1 MSKKVLKTPLQIT
14 KRLNLR
20 NQYKNICIDS
30 NVSNDLELRVAFLK
44 EGTSLHNY
52 TLESAFD
59 KMFCG
64 SKKGKY

>member
-14 KRLNLR
+14 KKLNLR
-20 NQYKNICIDS
+20 NQYKNICI
-30 NVSNDLELRVAFLK
+30 SNDLELRVAFLK

-52 TLESAFD
+52 SLESAFD

>member
-14 KRLNLR
+14 KKLNLR

-44 EGTSLHNY
+44 EGTSLH